1 MKKYSIYGLASLF
14 ALSFAACD
22 NYEEPNPRPQTNP
35 QEPVLAVSDVVV
47 TQDVSADAAYDL
59 KALNDE
65 GKNIVL
71 STINCSDLP
80 EGYEFVADAEI
91 SANGFARSA
100 SVPVSVVAAND
111 SVFSL
116 EVNPDDLQGVY
127 YANISKGP
135 KSKEIQLRYNLKTKI
150 GNQVAYVGNPDNF
163 YGPYTFTV
171 TPFPSSLVI
180 EENYYLL
187 GTINGW
193 SVAEAIKLNHSDMN
207 QYDDPVFS
215 IKVDI
220 TKDQAAEGWWWK
232 IVPESTYVTGDWVS
246 AANAAYGVAENGD
259 EALSGLLVGRTADE
273 DCGAGCLK
281 TEGQLLL
288 TINMEE
294 GTYEF
299 SSAVDYLY
307 TPGDSNEWTHMD
319 SQLLSTTD
327 YAKYAGYAVLTGQY
341 KFSNAP
347 DWSHINYGN
356 SGVEGKLMIG
366 GDNNN
371 LTVVE
376 PGLYYCKVDV
386 PALTYS
392 VTLISTIGVMGDATP
407 SGWDASTPLTS
418 DDYLI
423 WKGTMEFKSGEFKF
437 RCNDDWDVNLGGDMQ
452 NLTPGGANIASPGE
466 GTYEVTLNLSQ
477 LPYSCTLE
485 KK

>member
-127 YANISKGP
+127 YANISKDP
-135 KSKEIQLRYNLKTKI
+135 KKGEIQLRYVLKTKT

-171 TPFPSSLVI
+171 APFPASKVI
-180 EENYYLL
+180 EENYYLI
-187 GTINGW
+187 GTINDW
-193 SVAEAIKLNHSDMN
+193 DVKTAVKLNRSDKS
-207 QYDDPVFS
+207 QYDDPVFT
-215 IKVDI
+215 IKVEI
-220 TKDQAAEGWWWK
+220 TNDQAAAGWDWK
-232 IVPESTYVTGDWVS
+232 IIPESTYATGSMVN
-246 AANAAYGVAENGD
+246 AANAAYGVAVEGD
-259 EALSGLLVGRTADE
+259 DSLSGTLVARTADA
-273 DCGAGCLK
+273 DCYPGSLK
-281 TEGQLLL
+281 VSGPYLL
-288 TINMEE
+288 TLNMEKD
-294 GTYEF
+294 TYEF
-299 SSAVDYLY
+299 TSAVENLY
-307 TPGDSNEWTHMD
+307 TPGDSNGWNQEA
-319 SQLLSTTD
+319 SQQLFTNNYSS
-327 YAKYAGYAVLTGQY
+327 YEGYAYLTGAF
-341 KFSNAP
+341 KFSSAP
-347 DWSHINYGN
+347 NWSGTNYG
-356 SGVEGKLMIG
+356 SAGVEGELTTDG
-366 GDNNN
+366 GAGN
-371 LTVVE
+371 LTVSE
-376 PGLYYCKVDV
+376 AGLYYCRVNT
-386 PALTYS
+386 ASLTYS
-392 VTLISTIGVMGDATP
+392 LTQIATIGVIGDATP
-407 SGWDASTPLTS
+407 AGWDASTALTS
-418 DDYLI
+418 DDNLI
-423 WKGTMEFKSGEFKF
+423 WKGTIEFKGGEFKF